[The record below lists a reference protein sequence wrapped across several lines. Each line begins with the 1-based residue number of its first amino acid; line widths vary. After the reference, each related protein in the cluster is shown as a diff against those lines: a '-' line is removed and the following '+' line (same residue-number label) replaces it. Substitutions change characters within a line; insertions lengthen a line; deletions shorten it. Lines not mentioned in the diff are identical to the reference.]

1 MLGGLAWI
9 SAAVVAFVTVA
20 VLRRTGKGRQERTW
34 FLLGMGV
41 FTLVMGVDDIFL
53 LHDGLGPRYLGIDER
68 PFLLAYGVL
77 IVAVVVRFRRTI
89 LRLEPLLL
97 ALAVALLAASIG
109 VDHFQEQLDGSPY
122 RIFLEDGFKF
132 LGIVGWGGYV
142 IRECWLVLAAE
153 VTLAVSPTGRRAA
166 RVAMLTGVDLPVDMP
181 AATST
186 VPPSTSPAVHPA
198 FPPHAGRANRSLVWG
213 TGHVM

>member
-1 MLGGLAWI
+1 MTTDRRPLPALALLLTYLPALAVLAVSLVLHEGKGVDFGLVSRDPSAQFNAYPLVGAQSMLGGLAWI

-77 IVAVVVRFRRTI
+77 IVVVVVRFR
-89 LRLEPLLL
+89 
-97 ALAVALLAASIG
+97 
-109 VDHFQEQLDGSPY
+109 
-122 RIFLEDGFKF
+122 
-132 LGIVGWGGYV
+132 
-142 IRECWLVLAAE
+142 
-153 VTLAVSPTGRRAA
+153 
-166 RVAMLTGVDLPVDMP
+166 
-181 AATST
+181 
-186 VPPSTSPAVHPA
+186 
-198 FPPHAGRANRSLVWG
+198 
-213 TGHVM
+213 